1 MAVSYVVRA
10 HRREDRALAS
20 ATQLMRDSAYVHR
33 PHSLRGP
40 GLRRG
45 QSSPRRIRA
54 ALGLMSV
61 EPMLARAYRRLAM
74 AARRIAEA
82 AVPGSITT
90 ALEAGP
96 VFVDAL
102 HSALESLR
110 GSEAH
115 GGVAPIIAP
124 LDPCVYC
131 DFMVFEQHFS
141 FGYRWRNL
149 EVPHVLYE
157 FPVSYLGG
165 IHGFIGPEEEVP
177 WPHYTQHMD
186 YELELGIVVGSRGKD
201 LEPQEAG
208 DYIFGFTILNDFSAR
223 DIQAREMTAG
233 LGPSKGKHF
242 ASGLGPWIATPD
254 EIPASGLRMQAR
266 LNGTSVADTSSA
278 QMIWSV
284 EEIVAWASA
293 GEWLAPGML
302 LGSGTAN
309 GGSGIELGR
318 KLSPG
323 DVIELE
329 IERLGRLRNVIGQPS
344 QGWMPGPRTRPV
356 AT

>member
-1 MAVSYVVRA
+1 MY
-10 HRREDRALAS
+10 
-20 ATQLMRDSAYVHR
+20 
-33 PHSLRGP
+33 
-40 GLRRG
+40 
-45 QSSPRRIRA
+45 I
-54 ALGLMSV
+54 
-61 EPMLARAYRRLAM
+61 ARARFEGADDGEPRIIAAKNPRLGWIDVRRAERLRIERAGATPM

-82 AVPGSITT
+82 VVPGSMTA

-96 VFVDAL
+96 AFADAA
-102 HSALESLR
+102 SAALESLSR
-110 GSEAH
+110 GDRPLESPPF
-115 GGVAPIIAP
+115 VTP
-124 LDPCVYC
+124 LDPCVYR

-149 EVPHVLYE
+149 QVPKVLYE
-157 FPVSYLGG
+157 FPVSYIGG

-186 YELELGIVVGSRGKD
+186 YELELGIVIGARGRD
-201 LEPQEAG
+201 LRPEEAARHV
-208 DYIFGFTILNDFSAR
+208 FGFIILNDFSAR

-242 ASGLGPWIATPD
+242 ASSLGPWIATA
-254 EIPASGLRMQAR
+254 EEVPALGLRMQAR
-266 LNGTSVADTSSA
+266 LNGAPVADTSSA
-278 QMIWSV
+278 EMIWSV
-284 EEIVAWASA
+284 DEIVAWASA

-309 GGSGIELGR
+309 GGSGIEISK

-329 IERLGRLRNVIGQPS
+329 VERLGVLRNVIGRPAH
-344 QGWMPGPRTRPV
+344 GWTPRPRTQP
-356 AT
+356 ATK

>member
-1 MAVSYVVRA
+1 MYVARTRFEGPDGAEARIIAAKDPDQAWIDVR
-10 HRREDRALAS
+10 RAE
-20 ATQLMRDSAYVHR
+20 R
-33 PHSLRGP
+33 LR
-40 GLRRG
+40 LE
-45 QSSPRRIRA
+45 RA
-54 ALGLMSV
+54 GAA
-61 EPMLARAYRRLAM
+61 PI
-74 AARRIAEA
+74 AARRLAEA
-82 AVPGSITT
+82 AVPGSMTMAI
-90 ALEAGP
+90 EAGP
-96 VFVDAL
+96 VFTDAL
-102 HSALESLR
+102 SAALELLR
-110 GSEAH
+110 RGDEQIET
-115 GGVAPIIAP
+115 PCFITP
-124 LDPCVYC
+124 LDPCVYR

-149 EVPHVLYE
+149 EVPKVLYE
-157 FPVSYLGG
+157 FPVSYIGG

-186 YELELGIVVGSRGKD
+186 YELELGIIIGSRGKD
-201 LEPQEAG
+201 LRPEEARSHV
-208 DYIFGFTILNDFSAR
+208 FGFTILNDFSAR

-266 LNGTSVADTSSA
+266 LNGSSVADTSSA

-284 EEIVAWASA
+284 DEIVAWASA

-309 GGSGIELGR
+309 GGSGIELGK

-329 IERLGRLRNVIGQPS
+329 IERLGRLRNIIGRPAEGWTPTQRTQPA
-344 QGWMPGPRTRPV
+344 

>member
-1 MAVSYVVRA
+1 MFIARTQFEGPDGAEARIIAANDPDRSWIDVR
-10 HRREDRALAS
+10 RAERLRLERAGAS
-20 ATQLMRDSAYVHR
+20 PA
-33 PHSLRGP
+33 
-40 GLRRG
+40 
-45 QSSPRRIRA
+45 
-54 ALGLMSV
+54 
-61 EPMLARAYRRLAM
+61 

-82 AVPGSITT
+82 AVPSSMTMAI
-90 ALEAGP
+90 EEGP
-96 VFVDAL
+96 VFADAL
-102 HSALESLR
+102 TAALESLR
-110 GSEAH
+110 DGDGHIEA
-115 GGVAPIIAP
+115 PSFIAP
-124 LDPCVYC
+124 LDPCVYR
-131 DFMVFEQHFS
+131 DFMVFEKHFS

-149 EVPHVLYE
+149 EVPKVLYE
-157 FPVSYLGG
+157 FPVSYVGG

-186 YELELGIVVGSRGKD
+186 YELELGIVIGSRGKD
-201 LEPQEAG
+201 LKPEEAG
-208 DYIFGFTILNDFSAR
+208 DSVFGFTILNDFSAR

-242 ASGLGPWIATPD
+242 ASGLGPWIATPN

-309 GGSGIELGR
+309 GGSGIELGS

-329 IERLGRLRNVIGQPS
+329 IERLGRLRNVIGRPS
-344 QGWMPGPRTRPV
+344 EGWTPAPRTRSA